1 MNNWK
6 QGSARNERKKQERRQ
21 KRELRKR
28 EVAPTKLSRKL
39 LDRLD
44 EAYSLIQ
51 SRDFAEA
58 ETLLKPL
65 DRPGSGNVEVLEV
78 LLFLYQT
85 TRQHEECCDVAER
98 LMKLNPRDPRAHI
111 LFAQESMFC
120 GRTATAM
127 VSYQAF
133 VERWPENEN
142 AVRARNALEILVPEV
157 ENKIRVFGFPMEH
170 AIAWTMIHERA
181 LGFVQRGDLRSSA
194 AKCEELLA
202 LAPSFVPA
210 RNNLAIAYFQTGRMA
225 EAVAVVEATRKLV
238 PANRFA
244 EATLTKLYFLTG
256 RVQEAQEIAKHL
268 VTDPPTDPDSL
279 TVTLE
284 TLAYLG
290 NDEDIYAL
298 ATESVR
304 NKVGDKR
311 SLAMHH
317 HYLAYAKCRLGDET
331 GARSHWKKCLALFP
345 SYSDARENLLDLETG
360 GGHAPWADS
369 FGKWIPS
376 EQIDKA
382 IQCMKSGD
390 HERLLAEFPAFAVLI
405 PALLDRGDPLGREV
419 AAKLAMVGRNPP
431 LIDGLMKFAFGSR
444 GPDKLRFEVLTFLKK
459 TNVLDVGPH
468 RFYSNGKWTEVL
480 VLDAEITPEPE
491 NLNYSPR
498 VWEILDAGVVAQRAG
513 EFDRAEA
520 IYQNALTEDPTNAT
534 AIYNTCVIWMNRDGA
549 QGRAN
554 AIERLRK
561 LQRESPSYLMAPIAL
576 AQMAADDSDFKT
588 AHGLLKSVF
597 NARKLNATEAVSVF
611 IAQIDVAL
619 LEKNPDA
626 AQLAFEALL
635 KIADPDDPR
644 LDSLRHRI
652 KLANSKNPLR
662 KLLSSW

>member
-1 MNNWK
+1 
-6 QGSARNERKKQERRQ
+6 
-21 KRELRKR
+21 
-28 EVAPTKLSRKL
+28 
-39 LDRLD
+39 
-44 EAYSLIQ
+44 
-51 SRDFAEA
+51 
-58 ETLLKPL
+58 
-65 DRPGSGNVEVLEV
+65 
-78 LLFLYQT
+78 
-85 TRQHEECCDVAER
+85 
-98 LMKLNPRDPRAHI
+98 
-111 LFAQESMFC
+111 
-120 GRTATAM
+120 
-127 VSYQAF
+127 
-133 VERWPENEN
+133 
-142 AVRARNALEILVPEV
+142 
-157 ENKIRVFGFPMEH
+157 
-170 AIAWTMIHERA
+170 
-181 LGFVQRGDLRSSA
+181 
-194 AKCEELLA
+194 
-202 LAPSFVPA
+202 
-210 RNNLAIAYFQTGRMA
+210 MA

-279 TVTLE
+279 TVALE

-290 NDEDIYAL
+290 NDGDILAL
-298 ATESVR
+298 ATEGVR

-311 SLAMHH
+311 SLAMQH

-390 HERLLAEFPAFAVLI
+390 QERLLAEFPAFAVLI
-405 PALLDRGDPLGREV
+405 PALLDRGDPFGREV
-419 AAKLAMVGRNPP
+419 AAKLAMVDSSPQLN
-431 LIDGLMKFAFGSR
+431 DGLMKFALGSR
-444 GPDKLRFEVLTFLKK
+444 GPDTLRFDVLTFLKK

-491 NLNYSPR
+491 NLNYSER
-498 VWEILDAGVVAQRAG
+498 VWAILDEGVVAQRAG

-520 IYQNALTEDPTNAT
+520 IYQNALTEDPTNPT
-534 AIYNTCVIWMNRDGA
+534 AIHNTCVIWLDRDGA
-549 QGRAN
+549 QGRVN

-561 LQRESPSYLMAPIAL
+561 LHQESPSYLMAPIAL
-576 AQMAADDSDFKT
+576 AQLAAQDSDFKT
-588 AHGLLKSVF
+588 AHGFLTSVF
-597 NARKLNATEAVSVF
+597 NARKLNTTEAVSLF

-619 LEKNPDA
+619 LEKNPEA

-635 KIADPDDPR
+635 KFADPDDPR
-644 LDSLRHRI
+644 LDILRRQI
-652 KLANSKNPLR
+652 KGANSKNPLR
-662 KLLSSW
+662 KLLSSL